1 MASKINSRKGI
12 IMTNKEK
19 IIAIIF
25 IISMSSVIVSAIY
38 TFYQI
43 KPSGYEF
50 RIDRA
55 FKNISNKITKFI

>member
-50 RIDRA
+50 RIDRV

>member
-1 MASKINSRKGI
+1 
-12 IMTNKEK
+12 MTNKEK
-19 IIAIIF
+19 IIAVVF
-25 IISMSSVIVSAIY
+25 IISMSSVVASAIY